1 MSNPE
6 NVNIILGYVCN
17 LYIMFPVKPPFVS
30 LHVQYMQYQ
39 IQIFHTVFY

>member
-1 MSNPE
+1 MNNSKMW
-6 NVNIILGYVCN
+6 ILFWVCVGN

-39 IQIFHTVFY
+39 IQIFHTFY